1 MIAPRTVALPSRSP
15 SVRVLTSE
23 GSSFW
28 RERLV
33 LYEAPR
39 GFTRC
44 QPTPLRRARP
54 KTCSREAGKTLCAVR
69 RPHTWRPNSRA
80 PRLTSV
86 PSRRPPCRA
95 LPRVQAPSERLA
107 SQATESEPVVSTD
120 LTQPITESTSSRSS
134 LTTSQSASSEESTS
148 QPSPASLN
156 GR

>member
-15 SVRVLTSE
+15 SVRVPTSE

-33 LYEAPR
+33 LHEAPK

-54 KTCSREAGKTLCAVR
+54 KTGSREAGKTLCAVR

-80 PRLTSV
+80 PRLTAA
-86 PSRRPPCRA
+86 PSRSPPRRA
-95 LPRVQAPSERLA
+95 PPRVQALSERLA
-107 SQATESEPVVSTD
+107 SQVTESEPMVSTD
-120 LTQPITESTSSRSS
+120 PTQPITESTSSRLS
-134 LTTSQSASSEESTS
+134 LITSRLASSEESTF